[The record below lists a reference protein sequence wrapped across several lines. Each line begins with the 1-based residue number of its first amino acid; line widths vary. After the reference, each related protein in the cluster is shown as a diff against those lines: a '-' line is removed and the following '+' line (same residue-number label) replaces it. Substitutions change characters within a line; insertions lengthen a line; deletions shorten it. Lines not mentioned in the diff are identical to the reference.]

1 MERYEFIESGIIF
14 NLDCYEN
21 LKKFRYN
28 SGDFAKH
35 QDAYTFVVKFIDEYR
50 TFPAP
55 ELLLENFTTLDID
68 ARSLDFEYLI
78 NRFTQ
83 QLLHRNIL
91 KAFRQNKNLLDTDPA
106 KAYFK
111 IQSDLHDISLI
122 NEDDI
127 DIYNH
132 ATEQRLE
139 KYLARKAISEKNDG
153 LLGIPT
159 PFPSINNSGVGWMP
173 GELIS
178 LFARPAVGK
187 SWMCL
192 EVAATALLAGI
203 RTLFISG
210 EMTVDAVNMRLDVIV
225 ANKLGYKLEH
235 KNLRKG
241 KYVDEDMYAELLKRI
256 TNEQKNFFTCDHI
269 TGQNGITIESIL
281 SLVRKHKPEFI
292 VIDGIYLI
300 DLEAGSNKQQWDKAH
315 EIFHV
320 MKRLCLSEKVPMFVS
335 TQANRDAKDVYTP
348 PNASSVAFGDALIRA
363 SDMAFSMSKMQDEND
378 VEDPLMRRIQLQK
391 IRDHEQFIDDM
402 YLTFDVNVG
411 HIEEI
416 VGYDR
421 FTSY

>member
-1 MERYEFIESGIIF
+1 MYPCFNKYVII
-14 NLDCYEN
+14 
-21 LKKFRYN
+21 KF
-28 SGDFAKH
+28 S
-35 QDAYTFVVKFIDEYR
+35 
-50 TFPAP
+50 
-55 ELLLENFTTLDID
+55 LLLLCP
-68 ARSLDFEYLI
+68 
-78 NRFTQ
+78 
-83 QLLHRNIL
+83 
-91 KAFRQNKNLLDTDPA
+91 NKT
-106 KAYFK
+106 
-111 IQSDLHDISLI
+111 S
-122 NEDDI
+122 
-127 DIYNH
+127 
-132 ATEQRLE
+132 
-139 KYLARKAISEKNDG
+139 
-153 LLGIPT
+153 
-159 PFPSINNSGVGWMP
+159 
-173 GELIS
+173 
-178 LFARPAVGK
+178 
-187 SWMCL
+187 
-192 EVAATALLAGI
+192 
-203 RTLFISG
+203 LFISG

-402 YLTFDVNVG
+402 YLTFDVNVV